1 MDKWAQQ
8 SSRGVR
14 FALKSRFQLNY
25 SSGTEQI
32 CEIKKKKYDWKIF
45 PYIMLNL
52 FWGQNF
58 RPVTTGI
65 DVVK

>member
-32 CEIKKKKYDWKIF
+32 CEIQKKNMNEKYFLI
-45 PYIMLNL
+45 LC
-52 FWGQNF
+52 
-58 RPVTTGI
+58 
-65 DVVK
+65 